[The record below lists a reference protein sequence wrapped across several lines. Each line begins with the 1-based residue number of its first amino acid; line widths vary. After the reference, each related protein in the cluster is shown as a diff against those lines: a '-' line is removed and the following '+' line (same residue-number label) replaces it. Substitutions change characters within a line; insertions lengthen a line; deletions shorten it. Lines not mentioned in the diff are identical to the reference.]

1 MENRR
6 KRRRRRNAV
15 EWLESA
21 FRRVFL
27 LPRFYRQPS
36 SININGVCPLWRIH
50 GLCPVLCLSTS
61 MCITLKFYNYSYF
74 SLIFIVHFLCVV
86 YFSSFLLK
94 KERKGINWWRIEK
107 ERKKEWNP
115 FLTMDDRKATTTNDD
130 DGHPKMGVWSSIL
143 ARSWQTHT
151 LHAQSTPFLLYKHA
165 RGRAGGLAREVFV
178 GNSRIKSRD
187 QPEYQ
192 VDYR

>member
-1 MENRR
+1 
-6 KRRRRRNAV
+6 
-15 EWLESA
+15 
-21 FRRVFL
+21 
-27 LPRFYRQPS
+27 
-36 SININGVCPLWRIH
+36 
-50 GLCPVLCLSTS
+50 
-61 MCITLKFYNYSYF
+61 
-74 SLIFIVHFLCVV
+74 
-86 YFSSFLLK
+86 
-94 KERKGINWWRIEK
+94 
-107 ERKKEWNP
+107 
-115 FLTMDDRKATTTNDD
+115 MDDREATTTNDDDD

-165 RGRAGGLAREVFV
+165 RGRAGGPAREVFV